1 MKNLLLPCIFP
12 LVFSCQS
19 EIPASQ
25 VAVVEKKEFLNHEIL
40 NDSINYKIKEYKKN
54 NYVYR
59 NICVFNKEKLL
70 SEELIYKVQK
80 KELLDEGYNTATK
93 KIYEF
98 VSKTA
103 LEVIDYTFHYF
114 KYEIESVDT
123 VVTQIDVSATG
134 DIIKKNKGK

>member
-1 MKNLLLPCIFP
+1 MNSKLLLCVFP
-12 LVFSCQS
+12 LVFSCQP

-40 NDSINYKIKEYKKN
+40 NDSIHYKIKEYDKN
-54 NYVYR
+54 NYVFR

-80 KELLDEGYNTATK
+80 KELLDEGYNTVTK
-93 KIYEF
+93 KTYE
-98 VSKTA
+98 VLNKTN
-103 LEVIDYTFHYF
+103 LKVIDYTFHYF
-114 KYEIESVDT
+114 DYEIESVDT

-134 DIIKKNKGK
+134 DIIRKNKGK